1 MTTHPRTRLVALL
14 EQPVR
19 FSVVAALAYV
29 DERSFKSLRQELDI
43 TDSALSKHLT
53 ALENG
58 GLVRIKKQFVGKTPV
73 TRVCLTAEGLD
84 AWQRHLEALREIAAG
99 PARPMAD

>member
-29 DERSFKSLRQELDI
+29 DERSFKGLREELDV

-53 ALENG
+53 ALEKG

-73 TRVCLTAEGLD
+73 TRASLTAEGQE
-84 AWQRHLEALREIAAG
+84 AWCQHLEALREIAAG
-99 PARPMAD
+99 PARPASD